1 MKLKKGIIMKKFRRI
16 LALLLASVMVMSMS
30 MAVFASEPD
39 ISDTNGEFEYETL
52 LHDDTTS
59 SLTVTN
65 IGESEHTFE
74 LYQIFVGDVT
84 PVDPATDPATA
95 TLSNITWGTGVSNAG
110 QTAYGDA
117 ATKAKTLTDADAAKA
132 FADDLVDKGYLTGA
146 VEKTAAAGAD
156 ATWTGLNPGYY
167 LVIDKIETQGT
178 EDEAVENGAYT
189 AYIMQVVGTVTR
201 NAKLD
206 IPSVEKKV
214 QDTNDSLAAN
224 AEANADDYNADGKI
238 WKDSADYDKDDVI
251 PYMITGT
258 LPANFAEY
266 ETYKTYTFTDTM
278 SAGLTPP
285 AASGVKVTL
294 DSLTGTDITSL
305 FDVTVDGQTLT
316 VALKSTS
323 DLRTNTSPAFTKDSK
338 IIVSYSATLNEN
350 AVIGADGNP
359 NTVNL
364 EYSNNPNK
372 NGEGDKGKTPDDKN
386 IVFTYT
392 VNVNKVTGSDPLAGA
407 AFALYKKYVT
417 VPEGKSAVTSITYD
431 NGKKTYTIPSGENWV
446 LVEQKTA
453 GTATTFDF
461 DRVDDGEYLLVETT
475 TPAGYNS
482 LKPMQF
488 KIEAEHEAESDD
500 PALTSVTGEDTKPEG
515 STTLDPI
522 SLGEF
527 ELKGVTTDINN
538 ESGTVLPSTGGM
550 GTTIFYIVGAILVVG
565 AGVILVTRRRM
576 DVK

>member
-1 MKLKKGIIMKKFRRI
+1 M
-16 LALLLASVMVMSMS
+16 
-30 MAVFASEPD
+30 
-39 ISDTNGEFEYETL
+39 
-52 LHDDTTS
+52 
-59 SLTVTN
+59 
-65 IGESEHTFE
+65 
-74 LYQIFVGDVT
+74 
-84 PVDPATDPATA
+84 
-95 TLSNITWGTGVSNAG
+95 
-110 QTAYGDA
+110 
-117 ATKAKTLTDADAAKA
+117 
-132 FADDLVDKGYLTGA
+132 
-146 VEKTAAAGAD
+146 
-156 ATWTGLNPGYY
+156 
-167 LVIDKIETQGT
+167 
-178 EDEAVENGAYT
+178 
-189 AYIMQVVGTVTR
+189 
-201 NAKLD
+201 
-206 IPSVEKKV
+206 
-214 QDTNDSLAAN
+214 
-224 AEANADDYNADGKI
+224 
-238 WKDSADYDKDDVI
+238 
-251 PYMITGT
+251 
-258 LPANFAEY
+258 
-266 ETYKTYTFTDTM
+266 
-278 SAGLTPP
+278 
-285 AASGVKVTL
+285 
-294 DSLTGTDITSL
+294 TGTDITSL
-305 FDVTVDGQTLT
+305 FDVTVVGQTLT

-350 AVIGADGNP
+350 AVIGEDGNP

-392 VNVNKVTGSDPLAGA
+392 VNVNKVTGSDPLKGA

-431 NGKKTYTIPSGENWV
+431 NGKKTYAIPSGENWV

-515 STTLDPI
+515 SKTLDPI
-522 SLGEF
+522 NLGEF
-527 ELKGVTTDINN
+527 ELKGVKTDINN